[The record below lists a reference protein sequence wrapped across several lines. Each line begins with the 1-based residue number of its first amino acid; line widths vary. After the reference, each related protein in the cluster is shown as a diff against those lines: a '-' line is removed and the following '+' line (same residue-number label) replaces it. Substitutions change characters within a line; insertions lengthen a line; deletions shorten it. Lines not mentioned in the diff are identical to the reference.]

1 MLYYLHCFKHKQERE
16 SLTGTFVL
24 FIRLVKFNVLFLIKS
39 AFHTQDLTVQEKKYA
54 RKTQSSP
61 GTRYHVYKA
70 YSTLT
75 PSIFSL
81 QMQYRNVLFW
91 QQKYLTIIMAPGQ
104 ISTVS
109 FSGVSNIN
117 TVQAWS
123 ITSLSVSS

>member
-39 AFHTQDLTVQEKKYA
+39 AFHTQDLIVQEKKYA
-54 RKTQSSP
+54 RNTQSSP

-75 PSIFSL
+75 PSIFLSPDAIPKCVIL
-81 QMQYRNVLFW
+81 ATKIFNNYN
-91 QQKYLTIIMAPGQ
+91 G
-104 ISTVS
+104 
-109 FSGVSNIN
+109 
-117 TVQAWS
+117 AWPDFYS
-123 ITSLSVSS
+123 KL